1 MYINVDPSTMDNS
14 KLPITRTEDLHVTG
28 AAPDV
33 NIADY
38 HLVVD
43 GLVDR
48 PLSLSLDEVKS
59 YPAET
64 QLVLLICQ
72 GVFVDN
78 AEWTGVPMRTLLAE
92 AGVKPGA
99 NLVYFY
105 ALDGYQKFFSLNEFE
120 NDDIF

>member
-1 MYINVDPSTMDNS
+1 
-14 KLPITRTEDLHVTG
+14 
-28 AAPDV
+28 
-33 NIADY
+33 
-38 HLVVD
+38 
-43 GLVDR
+43 
-48 PLSLSLDEVKS
+48 
-59 YPAET
+59 
-64 QLVLLICQ
+64 LVLLICQ

-120 NDDIF
+120 NDDIFLAYNVNGQVLPKAHGFPLRLVAKGVYGNTWVKWVNHIEVK